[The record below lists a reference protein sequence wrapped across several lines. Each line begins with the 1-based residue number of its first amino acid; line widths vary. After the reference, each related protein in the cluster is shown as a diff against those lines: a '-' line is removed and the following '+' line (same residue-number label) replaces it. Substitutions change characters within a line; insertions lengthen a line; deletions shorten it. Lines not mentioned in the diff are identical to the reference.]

1 MNYHFSKTV
10 DYNFEEAIVRVTEEL
25 NKEGF
30 GIVTEI
36 DIKKV
41 LKEKLNKDFRQYI
54 ILGACN
60 PSIAYSAIMA
70 EDKIGTLMPCNIV
83 VQEHLNGDIE
93 VSAVDPVSYL
103 LAFRS
108 EELSKILSE
117 VREKLQDIIHN
128 L

>member
-1 MNYHFSKTV
+1 
-10 DYNFEEAIVRVTEEL
+10 
-25 NKEGF
+25 
-30 GIVTEI
+30 
-36 DIKKV
+36 
-41 LKEKLNKDFRQYI
+41 
-54 ILGACN
+54 
-60 PSIAYSAIMA
+60 MA

-83 VQEHLNGDIE
+83 VQEHLNGDVE

-108 EELSKILSE
+108 EELSKILSD